1 MKLLRLKG
9 SKTEEEE
16 GVSKLKN
23 PKRSIILI
31 FLLMILALSGC
42 ISSSVKTDEIV
53 EDGLNINSISFGLGE
68 SEEDAGITVVT
79 YNFNLRNRTNKSIIL
94 KTVEPII
101 SKEIQER
108 LIDRNIKLD
117 INEKIDGDTSEALTG
132 TFKLDT
138 KGLDKEGIIK
148 LNIDV
153 KEFNIAFEQVIGM
166 NEP

>member
-1 MKLLRLKG
+1 MK
-9 SKTEEEE
+9 
-16 GVSKLKN
+16 N
-23 PKRSIILI
+23 QKRSMVLI
-31 FLLMILALSGC
+31 FLLIILALTGC
-42 ISSSVKTDEIV
+42 ISSSVKTDKIV

-117 INEKIDGDTSEALTG
+117 INKKVDGNTSEALTG

-138 KGLDKEGIIK
+138 KGLDKEGIMK
-148 LNIDV
+148 LNINV
-153 KEFNIAFEQVIGM
+153 KEFNIAMEQVVGI

>member
-1 MKLLRLKG
+1 MKRKI
-9 SKTEEEE
+9 K

-23 PKRSIILI
+23 QKRSMILI
-31 FLLMILALSGC
+31 FLLIIVALSGC
-42 ISSSVKTDEIV
+42 ISSSVKTDETV
-53 EDGLNINSISFGLGE
+53 ENGLNINLISIGLGG
-68 SEEDAGITVVT
+68 SEEDEGITVVT
-79 YNFNLRNRTNKSIIL
+79 YHFNLWNRTNKSIIL

-108 LIDRNIKLD
+108 LIDRDIKLD
-117 INEKIDGDTSEALTG
+117 INKKVDGNTSEALTG

-148 LNIDV
+148 LNINV
-153 KEFNIAFEQVIGM
+153 KEFNIAIEQVIGI

>member
-1 MKLLRLKG
+1 M
-9 SKTEEEE
+9 
-16 GVSKLKN
+16 KN

-138 KGLDKEGIIK
+138 KGLDKEGIINTDCNMK
-148 LNIDV
+148 CDTY
-153 KEFNIAFEQVIGM
+153 
-166 NEP
+166 

>member
-1 MKLLRLKG
+1 MKNQKRLMILL
-9 SKTEEEE
+9 
-16 GVSKLKN
+16 
-23 PKRSIILI
+23 

-42 ISSSVKTDEIV
+42 ISSSVKTDETV

-79 YNFNLRNRTNKSIIL
+79 YNFNLWNRTNKSIMI

-101 SKEIQER
+101 SKHIQKR

-117 INEKIDGDTSEALTG
+117 INEKIDGNSSEAVAG
-132 TFKLDT
+132 TFRLDT

-148 LNIDV
+148 LNINV
-153 KEFNIAFEQVIGM
+153 KEFNIAIEQIIGIK
-166 NEP
+166 EP

>member
-1 MKLLRLKG
+1 MK
-9 SKTEEEE
+9 
-16 GVSKLKN
+16 N
-23 PKRSIILI
+23 QKRSMILL
-31 FLLMILALSGC
+31 FLLIIVALSGC
-42 ISSSVKTDEIV
+42 ISYSVKADKIV
-53 EDGLNINSISFGLGE
+53 EDGLIINSISFGLGE

-79 YNFNLRNRTNKSIIL
+79 YNLNLRNRTNKSIML

-108 LIDRNIKLD
+108 LIDRDIKLD
-117 INEKIDGDTSEALTG
+117 INEKIDGDTSEELTG

-138 KGLDKEGIIK
+138 KELDKEGIIK

-166 NEP
+166 NEVNN

>member
-1 MKLLRLKG
+1 MKNQKC
-9 SKTEEEE
+9 SM
-16 GVSKLKN
+16 V
-23 PKRSIILI
+23 LI
-31 FLLMILALSGC
+31 FLLMILSLTGC

-53 EDGLNINSISFGLGE
+53 EDGLNINSISIGLGG
-68 SEEDAGITVVT
+68 SEEDEGITVVT
-79 YNFNLRNRTNKSIIL
+79 YHFNLWNRTNKSIIL

-108 LIDRNIKLD
+108 LIDRDIKLD

-138 KGLDKEGIIK
+138 KGLDKEGIIN
-148 LNIDV
+148 LNINV
-153 KEFNIAFEQVIGM
+153 KEFNIAIEQVIGI

>member
-1 MKLLRLKG
+1 MKRKIKG
-9 SKTEEEE
+9 D
-16 GVSKLKN
+16 SKLKN
-23 PKRSIILI
+23 QKRSIILL
-31 FLLMILALSGC
+31 FLLIILVLSGC

-68 SEEDAGITVVT
+68 SAEDAGITVVT
-79 YNFNLRNRTNKSIIL
+79 YNFTLRNRTNKSIML
-94 KTVEPII
+94 ETVEPIL
-101 SKEIQER
+101 SKDIQER

-117 INEKIDGDTSEALTG
+117 INMKIDGNSSEELTG

-166 NEP
+166 NEVNN